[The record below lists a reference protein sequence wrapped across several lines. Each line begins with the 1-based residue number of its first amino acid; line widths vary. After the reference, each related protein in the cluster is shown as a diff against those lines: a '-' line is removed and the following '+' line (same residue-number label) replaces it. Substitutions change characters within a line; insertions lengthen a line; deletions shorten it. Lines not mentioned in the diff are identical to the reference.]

1 MKDLEL
7 LAGTLHRD
15 GEDIYWELVRDAEA
29 GKADQRPV
37 VVLSHGAGGSHA
49 VWYQQVL
56 EVGAK

>member
-37 VVLSHGAGGSHA
+37 VVCLTGPAAHMPFGISRC
-49 VWYQQVL
+49 
-56 EVGAK
+56 